1 VATSLNN
8 PALLYQAHGEY
19 AEAEPLYHRVA
30 AIRVAYADLWVLTL
44 GRPERPQSCGWSPFA
59 RSVVSAYMVPTSVI
73 ASFVVSS
80 RVRSRRIASWILLQ
94 IRATGSDG
102 PVSAQT
108 VRLGD
113 WRHLRFWRHAHSLEF
128 LILAAVADS

>member
-59 RSVVSAYMVPTSVI
+59 RSVVSAYMVPTS
-73 ASFVVSS
+73 
-80 RVRSRRIASWILLQ
+80 WILLQ